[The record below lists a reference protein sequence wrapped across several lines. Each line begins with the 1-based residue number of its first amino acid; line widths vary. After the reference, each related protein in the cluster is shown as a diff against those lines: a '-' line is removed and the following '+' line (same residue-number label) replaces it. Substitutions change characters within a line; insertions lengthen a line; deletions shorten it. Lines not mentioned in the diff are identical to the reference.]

1 MRGESPQ
8 RTLRMD
14 STADERLSTRWT
26 GFLRWG
32 PSLCLGAVALVVL
45 TSTFRGKLSVFEAVA
60 FIAFLA
66 LANWRA
72 WVWQVHLWDVW
83 LLPGAI
89 RIARGS
95 RTEEISLS
103 EVEAVDYSH
112 WFGFAEIVLQPAP
125 QGRRI
130 ILFAPRLFFLRWA
143 QRPEAVETLAQAI
156 ATKQVAARHMKRSL

>member
-1 MRGESPQ
+1 
-8 RTLRMD
+8 MD

-32 PSLCLGAVALVVL
+32 SSLILGAAALLVL
-45 TSTFRGKLSVFEAVA
+45 TSTFLGKLSVFEAAA

-83 LLPGAI
+83 LLPNAI

-103 EVEAVDYSH
+103 EVEGVDYRH
-112 WFGFAEIVLQPAP
+112 WFGFAEIVLQPLP

-156 ATKQVAARHMKRSL
+156 AARRVASRHMNRSL